1 MPRKLDC
8 SDPKKPLIANYFT
21 GGGGETLHGWRN
33 VTHPKINFKNGGAY
47 DESGSKQ
54 DYEDFKAKIL
64 NVDKLAKA
72 EIKLRADMALLG
84 Y

>member
-1 MPRKLDC
+1 M
-8 SDPKKPLIANYFT
+8 
-21 GGGGETLHGWRN
+21 
-33 VTHPKINFKNGGAY
+33 THPKINFKNGGAY